1 MSAVAKRNSI
11 ARRKD
16 GSLSREHFSLREF
29 RLVAKLR
36 FEGTTDEE
44 IVERAVSENLFQYP
58 TLSNA
63 ARMARTMLLRLASLN
78 DEGLVGLA
86 ARGPKEHAAVINLY
100 AMMRVYPL
108 MREFMLQE
116 IAPRFR
122 TLDYSLTHADTNAF
136 ITRYQAECRANAEPW
151 TASTVKRIA
160 GVLREALAG
169 TGMLVDTN
177 SEELLPFF
185 MDPALEDTFYRNGDQ
200 QWLAAFNVTEVL
212 QWSRLPPT

>member
-1 MSAVAKRNSI
+1 MSAVAKHNSI
-11 ARRKD
+11 AKRKD

-36 FEGTTDEE
+36 FEGAADEE

-108 MREFMLQE
+108 VREFMMQE

-136 ITRYQAECRANAEPW
+136 ITRYQAERRADAEPW
-151 TASTVKRIA
+151 TESTVKRIA

-169 TGMLVDTN
+169 TGMLADTN

-200 QWLAAFNVTEVL
+200 LWLAAFNVTEVL
-212 QWSRLPPT
+212 

>member
-16 GSLSREHFSLREF
+16 GSLSREHLSLREF

-63 ARMARTMLLRLASLN
+63 ARMARTMLLRLSSLN

-151 TASTVKRIA
+151 TESTVKRIA

-212 QWSRLPPT
+212 

>member
-63 ARMARTMLLRLASLN
+63 ARMARTMLLRLSSLN

-151 TASTVKRIA
+151 TESTVKRIA

-177 SEELLPFF
+177 SEALLPFF

-212 QWSRLPPT
+212 

>member
-100 AMMRVYPL
+100 AMMIR
-108 MREFMLQE
+108 
-116 IAPRFR
+116 
-122 TLDYSLTHADTNAF
+122 S
-136 ITRYQAECRANAEPW
+136 C
-151 TASTVKRIA
+151 ASSCCKR
-160 GVLREALAG
+160 
-169 TGMLVDTN
+169 
-177 SEELLPFF
+177 
-185 MDPALEDTFYRNGDQ
+185 
-200 QWLAAFNVTEVL
+200 
-212 QWSRLPPT
+212 

>member
-86 ARGPKEHAAVINLY
+86 ARGPKEHAAVINIY

-151 TASTVKRIA
+151 TESTVKRIA

-212 QWSRLPPT
+212 

>member
-1 MSAVAKRNSI
+1 MSSVAK
-11 ARRKD
+11 RKD

-36 FEGTTDEE
+36 FEGAADEE

-108 MREFMLQE
+108 VREFMMQE

-122 TLDYSLTHADTNAF
+122 TLDYSITHADTNAF
-136 ITRYQAECRANAEPW
+136 ITRYQAERRANAEPW
-151 TASTVKRIA
+151 TESTVKRIA

-169 TGMLVDTN
+169 AGMLADTN
-177 SEELLPFF
+177 SEELRPFF

-200 QWLAAFNVTEVL
+200 LWLAAFNVTEVL
-212 QWSRLPPT
+212 

>member
-63 ARMARTMLLRLASLN
+63 ARMARTMLLRLSSLN

-122 TLDYSLTHADTNAF
+122 TLDCSLTHADTNAF

-151 TASTVKRIA
+151 TESTVKRIA

-212 QWSRLPPT
+212 

>member
-36 FEGTTDEE
+36 FEGAADEE

-151 TASTVKRIA
+151 TESTVKRIA

-212 QWSRLPPT
+212 

>member
-63 ARMARTMLLRLASLN
+63 ARMARTMLLRLSSLN

-151 TASTVKRIA
+151 TESTVKRIA
-160 GVLREALAG
+160 GVLREALDG

-212 QWSRLPPT
+212 

>member
-1 MSAVAKRNSI
+1 MNAVAKRNSI

-151 TASTVKRIA
+151 TESTVKRIA

-212 QWSRLPPT
+212 

>member
-1 MSAVAKRNSI
+1 MSTVAKHNSI
-11 ARRKD
+11 AKRKD

-36 FEGTTDEE
+36 FEGAADEE

-108 MREFMLQE
+108 VREFMMQE

-122 TLDYSLTHADTNAF
+122 TLDYSLTYADTNAF
-136 ITRYQAECRANAEPW
+136 ITRYQVERRANAEPW
-151 TASTVKRIA
+151 TESTVKRIA
-160 GVLREALAG
+160 GVLREALVGA
-169 TGMLVDTN
+169 GMLADTN

-185 MDPALEDTFYRNGDQ
+185 MDPALEDTVYRNGDQ
-200 QWLAAFNVTEVL
+200 QWLAAFNVTVVL
-212 QWSRLPPT
+212 

>member
-1 MSAVAKRNSI
+1 MSTVAKHNSI
-11 ARRKD
+11 AKRKD

-36 FEGTTDEE
+36 FEGAADEE

-108 MREFMLQE
+108 VREFMMQE

-122 TLDYSLTHADTNAF
+122 TLDYSLTYADTNAF
-136 ITRYQAECRANAEPW
+136 ITRYQVERRANAEPW
-151 TASTVKRIA
+151 MESTVKRIA
-160 GVLREALAG
+160 GVLREALVGA
-169 TGMLVDTN
+169 GMLADTN

-212 QWSRLPPT
+212 

>member
-151 TASTVKRIA
+151 TESTVKRIA

-177 SEELLPFF
+177 SEELLPVF

-212 QWSRLPPT
+212 

>member
-36 FEGTTDEE
+36 FEGTTAEE

-151 TASTVKRIA
+151 TESTVKRIA

-212 QWSRLPPT
+212 

>member
-86 ARGPKEHAAVINLY
+86 ARGPKEPAAVIHL
-100 AMMRVYPL
+100 AAGRRVYPL

-151 TASTVKRIA
+151 TESTVKRIA

-212 QWSRLPPT
+212 

>member
-1 MSAVAKRNSI
+1 MSVIVKHNSI
-11 ARRKD
+11 AKRKD

-36 FEGTTDEE
+36 FEGADDEE
-44 IVERAVSENLFQYP
+44 IVRLAVDENIFQYP

-63 ARMARTMLLRLASLN
+63 ARMARTMLLRLSSLN

-86 ARGPKEHAAVINLY
+86 ARGPQERAAVINLY

-108 MREFMLQE
+108 VREFMLQE

-122 TLDYSLTHADTNAF
+122 TLDYSLTHADANAF
-136 ITRYQAECRANAEPW
+136 IT
-151 TASTVKRIA
+151 RIA

-169 TGMLVDTN
+169 AGMLADTN

-200 QWLAAFNVTEVL
+200 LWLAAFNVTEVL
-212 QWSRLPPT
+212 

>member
-1 MSAVAKRNSI
+1 MSTVAKHNSI
-11 ARRKD
+11 AKRKD

-36 FEGTTDEE
+36 FEGAADEE
-44 IVERAVSENLFQYP
+44 IVRRAVDENLFQYP

-63 ARMARTMLLRLASLN
+63 ARMARTMLLRLSSLN

-86 ARGPKEHAAVINLY
+86 ARGPQERAAVINLY

-108 MREFMLQE
+108 VREFMLQE

-122 TLDYSLTHADTNAF
+122 TLDYSLAHADANAF
-136 ITRYQAECRANAEPW
+136 ITRYQVERRADAEPW
-151 TASTVKRIA
+151 TESTVKRIA

-169 TGMLVDTN
+169 AGMLADTN

-200 QWLAAFNVTEVL
+200 LWLAAFNVTEVL
-212 QWSRLPPT
+212 

>member
-151 TASTVKRIA
+151 TESTVKRIA

-185 MDPALEDTFYRNGDQ
+185 MDPALEDTFYSNGDQ

-212 QWSRLPPT
+212 

>member
-1 MSAVAKRNSI
+1 MSTVAK
-11 ARRKD
+11 RKD

-36 FEGTTDEE
+36 FEGAADEE

-63 ARMARTMLLRLASLN
+63 ARMARTMLLRLSSLN

-86 ARGPKEHAAVINLY
+86 ARGPQEQAAVINLY

-108 MREFMLQE
+108 MRDFMLQE
-116 IAPRFR
+116 VAPRFR
-122 TLDYSLTHADTNAF
+122 TLDYSLTHADVNAF
-136 ITRYQAECRANAEPW
+136 ITRYQAESRAGDEPW
-151 TASTVKRIA
+151 TESTVKRIS
-160 GVLREALAG
+160 GVLRESLAG
-169 TGMLVDTN
+169 VGMLGGTH
-177 SEELLPFF
+177 SEELVPFF
-185 MDPALEDTFYRNGDQ
+185 MDPAIEDTFYRNGDE

-212 QWSRLPPT
+212 

>member
-1 MSAVAKRNSI
+1 MSSVAK
-11 ARRKD
+11 RKD

-36 FEGTTDEE
+36 FEGAADEE

-108 MREFMLQE
+108 VCEFMMQE

-136 ITRYQAECRANAEPW
+136 ITRYQAERRADAEPW
-151 TASTVKRIA
+151 TESTVKRIA

-169 TGMLVDTN
+169 TGMLADTN

-200 QWLAAFNVTEVL
+200 LWLAAFNVAEVL
-212 QWSRLPPT
+212 

>member
-136 ITRYQAECRANAEPW
+136 ITRYQAECRANADPW
-151 TASTVKRIA
+151 TESTVKRIA

-212 QWSRLPPT
+212 

>member
-63 ARMARTMLLRLASLN
+63 ARMARTMLLRLSSLN

-151 TASTVKRIA
+151 TESTVKRIA

-212 QWSRLPPT
+212 

>member
-1 MSAVAKRNSI
+1 MSTVAKHNSI
-11 ARRKD
+11 AKRKD

-36 FEGTTDEE
+36 FEGAADEE

-108 MREFMLQE
+108 VREFMMQE
-116 IAPRFR
+116 IASRFR
-122 TLDYSLTHADTNAF
+122 TLDYSLTYADTNAF
-136 ITRYQAECRANAEPW
+136 ITRYQVERRANAEPW
-151 TASTVKRIA
+151 TESTVKRIA
-160 GVLREALAG
+160 GVLREALVGA
-169 TGMLVDTN
+169 GMLADTN

-212 QWSRLPPT
+212 

>member
-1 MSAVAKRNSI
+1 MSTVAKHNSI
-11 ARRKD
+11 AKRKD

-36 FEGTTDEE
+36 FEGAADEE

-108 MREFMLQE
+108 VREFMMQE

-122 TLDYSLTHADTNAF
+122 TLDYSLTYADTNAF
-136 ITRYQAECRANAEPW
+136 ITRYQVERRANAEPW
-151 TASTVKRIA
+151 TESTVKRIA
-160 GVLREALAG
+160 GVLREALVGA
-169 TGMLVDTN
+169 GMLADTN

-200 QWLAAFNVTEVL
+200 LWLAAFNVTEVL
-212 QWSRLPPT
+212 

>member
-1 MSAVAKRNSI
+1 MSVIVKHNSVAK
-11 ARRKD
+11 RKD

-36 FEGTTDEE
+36 FEGADDEE
-44 IVERAVSENLFQYP
+44 IVRLAVDENLFQYP

-63 ARMARTMLLRLASLN
+63 ARMARTMLLRLSSLN

-86 ARGPKEHAAVINLY
+86 ARGPQERAAVINLY

-108 MREFMLQE
+108 VREFMLQE

-122 TLDYSLTHADTNAF
+122 TLDYSLTHADANAF
-136 ITRYQAECRANAEPW
+136 ITRYQVERRADAEPW
-151 TASTVKRIA
+151 TESTVKRIA

-169 TGMLVDTN
+169 AGMLADTN

-200 QWLAAFNVTEVL
+200 LWLAAFNVTEVL
-212 QWSRLPPT
+212 

>member
-151 TASTVKRIA
+151 TESTVKRIA

-212 QWSRLPPT
+212 

>member
-1 MSAVAKRNSI
+1 MSTVAKHNSI
-11 ARRKD
+11 AKRKD

-36 FEGTTDEE
+36 FEGAADEE

-78 DEGLVGLA
+78 KPLFLLVLLSYMV
-86 ARGPKEHAAVINLY
+86 PFELISINLY

-108 MREFMLQE
+108 VREFMMQE

-122 TLDYSLTHADTNAF
+122 TLDYSLTYADTNAF
-136 ITRYQAECRANAEPW
+136 ITRYQVERRANAEPW
-151 TASTVKRIA
+151 TESTVKRIA
-160 GVLREALAG
+160 GVLREALVGAG
-169 TGMLVDTN
+169 GRADTH
-177 SEELLPFF
+177 SF
-185 MDPALEDTFYRNGDQ
+185 
-200 QWLAAFNVTEVL
+200 
-212 QWSRLPPT
+212 

>member
-1 MSAVAKRNSI
+1 M
-11 ARRKD
+11 
-16 GSLSREHFSLREF
+16 REF

-36 FEGTTDEE
+36 FEGAADEE

-108 MREFMLQE
+108 VREFMMQE

-136 ITRYQAECRANAEPW
+136 ITRYQAERRANAEPW
-151 TASTVKRIA
+151 TESTVKRIA

-169 TGMLVDTN
+169 AGMLADTN

-200 QWLAAFNVTEVL
+200 LWLAAFNVTEVL
-212 QWSRLPPT
+212 

>member
-1 MSAVAKRNSI
+1 MSTVAKRNSI

-136 ITRYQAECRANAEPW
+136 ITRYQAERRANAEPW
-151 TASTVKRIA
+151 TESTVKRIA

-169 TGMLVDTN
+169 TGMLADTN

-200 QWLAAFNVTEVL
+200 LWLAAFNVAEVL
-212 QWSRLPPT
+212 

>member
-151 TASTVKRIA
+151 TESTVKRIA

-169 TGMLVDTN
+169 TGMLVDAN

-212 QWSRLPPT
+212 

>member
-1 MSAVAKRNSI
+1 MSAVAKRNSS

-151 TASTVKRIA
+151 TESTVKRIA

-212 QWSRLPPT
+212 

>member
-1 MSAVAKRNSI
+1 
-11 ARRKD
+11 
-16 GSLSREHFSLREF
+16 
-29 RLVAKLR
+29 
-36 FEGTTDEE
+36 
-44 IVERAVSENLFQYP
+44 
-58 TLSNA
+58 
-63 ARMARTMLLRLASLN
+63 MARTMLLRLASLN

-108 MREFMLQE
+108 VREFMMQE

-122 TLDYSLTHADTNAF
+122 TLDYSLTYADTNAF
-136 ITRYQAECRANAEPW
+136 ITRYQVERRANAEPW
-151 TASTVKRIA
+151 TESTVKRIA
-160 GVLREALAG
+160 GVLREALVGA
-169 TGMLVDTN
+169 GMLADTN

-212 QWSRLPPT
+212 

>member
-1 MSAVAKRNSI
+1 MSAVAKHNSI
-11 ARRKD
+11 AKRKD

-36 FEGTTDEE
+36 FEGAADEE

-108 MREFMLQE
+108 VREFMMQE

-136 ITRYQAECRANAEPW
+136 ITRYQAERRTNAEPW
-151 TASTVKRIA
+151 TESTVKRIA

-169 TGMLVDTN
+169 TGMLADTN

-212 QWSRLPPT
+212 

>member
-11 ARRKD
+11 AMRKD

-151 TASTVKRIA
+151 TESTVKRIA

-212 QWSRLPPT
+212 

>member
-1 MSAVAKRNSI
+1 MSAVAKHNSI
-11 ARRKD
+11 AKRKD

-36 FEGTTDEE
+36 FEGAADEE

-108 MREFMLQE
+108 VREFMMQE

-136 ITRYQAECRANAEPW
+136 ITRYQAERRANAEPW
-151 TASTVKRIA
+151 TESTVKRIA
-160 GVLREALAG
+160 GVLREALDGA
-169 TGMLVDTN
+169 GMLADTN

-200 QWLAAFNVTEVL
+200 LWLAAFNVTEVL
-212 QWSRLPPT
+212 